1 MSLPTSLAGRFCLAL
16 FLVYVVFFYWYTSFG
31 GPLTEEE
38 IAHYKGVV
46 TQVAEAQGN
55 PERVAVWEEFMR
67 GDTGDDFVMINV
79 IDMRDTPLQIQG
91 VEPGETNDEV
101 IAKYQTPFLGRAA
114 LSAAHPVLMG
124 FAAAPAVDIWG
135 IEGADHWDRGG
146 LVRYR
151 SRRDLMKQI
160 ETIHEGGGDGVHAFK
175 VAAIEKTIAY
185 PLDPW
190 FQLGDPRFVFAL
202 VFAVI
207 GLSVKA
213 FSKSDGEA

>member
-1 MSLPTSLAGRFCLAL
+1 MLIARTTGIPGYLRDYDRTTFRHGTLQGLPVELFAGGA
-16 FLVYVVFFYWYTSFG
+16 
-31 GPLTEEE
+31 EELPPCYNH
-38 IAHYKGVV
+38 A
-46 TQVAEAQGN
+46 
-55 PERVAVWEEFMR
+55 F
-67 GDTGDDFVMINV
+67 DTLVMINV

-151 SRRDLMKQI
+151 SRRDLMKQVEAI
-160 ETIHEGGGDGVHAFK
+160 REGGGDDVHAFK

-207 GLSVKA
+207 GLSAKA